1 MIEVSHLTKKYGNH
15 IAVND
20 LSFQVEKGQVYGL
33 LGKNGAGKSTT
44 MNILTGFLGATE
56 GKVTIDGHDIYE
68 EAEEA
73 KKCIGYLPEIP
84 PLYDSM
90 TVEEQLSFAAELKKI
105 PKNERQ
111 KQIEEVMELTG
122 VGEYRQRLIANL
134 SKGFRQRVGLAQ
146 AVLGYPPILIL
157 DEPTVGLDPKQM
169 IEIRELIRSL
179 ARNHTII
186 LSSHILT
193 EVSAVCDYIM
203 IIADGKLVA
212 SDTTEN
218 MEKMLD
224 HGESKLELCVK
235 GNEEEIGKALQDID
249 GVEQI
254 EIEKAGAQG
263 LCNLCLKIGNQRKEE
278 TDIREEV
285 FFCLSEKKLPIYAM
299 SMAKNSL
306 EDVFLALTE
315 DTGSEETTDEKADTG
330 RKAKRKKAEKA
341 AIEEATEEA
350 GTAVVGETTE
360 EAEQAIA
367 GETTGE
373 AERAIA
379 GETIEK
385 AADAENEGGAK
396 DAGDL

>member
-20 LSFQVEKGQVYGL
+20 LSFQVKKGQVYGL

-56 GKVTIDGHDIYE
+56 GKVTINGHDIYE

-90 TVEEQLSFAAELKKI
+90 TVLEQLSFAAELKKL

-122 VGEYRQRLIANL
+122 VSEYSNRLIANL

-179 ARNHTII
+179 SQNHTII

-224 HGESKLELCVK
+224 HGEIRLELSVK
-235 GNEEEIGKALQDID
+235 GKEKEIAKALQDMD
-249 GVEQI
+249 GVEQV
-254 EIEKAGAQG
+254 EITQEGNKE
-263 LCNLCLKIGNQRKEE
+263 LCKVCIKTDSQRKEK

-285 FFCLSEKKLPIYAM
+285 FFRLSQERLPIYAM

-315 DTGSEETTDEKADTG
+315 NTESMTDAETVDSEES
-330 RKAKRKKAEKA
+330 
-341 AIEEATEEA
+341 
-350 GTAVVGETTE
+350 
-360 EAEQAIA
+360 
-367 GETTGE
+367 TTG
-373 AERAIA
+373 AETADSEESTT
-379 GETIEK
+379 GTETVDSEES
-385 AADAENEGGAK
+385 AESTETVDSTVTVGQPQDTAENEGGAT